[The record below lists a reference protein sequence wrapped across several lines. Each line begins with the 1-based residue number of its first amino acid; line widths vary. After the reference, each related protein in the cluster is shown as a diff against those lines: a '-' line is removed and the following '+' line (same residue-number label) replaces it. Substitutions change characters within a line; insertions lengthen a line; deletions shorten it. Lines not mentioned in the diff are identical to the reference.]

1 MGIVL
6 WWGLLCQSTARR
18 RNGVPENH
26 IRKLKAMLELQEIQ
40 NEAETTP
47 EDTDRLLYFHYSGHG
62 TLRRHISNFDDDDG
76 MEDDDI
82 DDFKSTPLVIRDDAS
97 GGAYL
102 TGRKLGLSI
111 KRMVKNSHFWATVVL
126 YSCFSGDGLRDD
138 EDTSFT
144 ARWFDEIDDLVLN
157 VGQDAEAEMNH
168 EEEEE
173 DDNDDEGSRDALGVR
188 TCWLSDPDDC
198 AVITACSRSQTAGE
212 KVFEKDK
219 QGVLI
224 Y

>member
-1 MGIVL
+1 
-6 WWGLLCQSTARR
+6 
-18 RNGVPENH
+18 
-26 IRKLKAMLELQEIQ
+26 
-40 NEAETTP
+40 
-47 EDTDRLLYFHYSGHG
+47 
-62 TLRRHISNFDDDDG
+62 